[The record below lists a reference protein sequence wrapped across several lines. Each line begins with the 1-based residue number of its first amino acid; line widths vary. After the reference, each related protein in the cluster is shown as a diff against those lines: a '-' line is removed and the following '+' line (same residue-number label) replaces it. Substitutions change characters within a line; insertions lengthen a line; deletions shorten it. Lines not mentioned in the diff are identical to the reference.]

1 MEIFREDFKRNNINP
16 VKDDLIFQITDWYAS
31 DESEDGTGKDAKYL
45 IKIFGVDQIGQSI
58 GVTVENYL
66 PNFFIQ
72 IPSLDFEYYPN
83 FSKIRAHIF
92 DAFAWWDIM
101 KIERVSKVNMF
112 GFTNNKEEYFMK
124 LTFRSLKSF
133 KSATFNLKDLQI
145 GPRKYKVKQ
154 FESNIE
160 PFLRYMHIQD
170 LEPCGWVKIHK
181 MCYDFNL
188 RGLLP
193 ASTNIDLVADCVN
206 ISKHSRNKPAPLVV
220 ASYDIECTSSHGDF
234 PMAIKTYKKTARELN
249 DFYRSL
255 TTRSKNF
262 VTRIEIEDLLKKQL
276 YGLFEIDGCKESVLT
291 YVIPKSRE
299 SIDKDFIKES
309 IDNCVP
315 DIIKLLKDKPQSEKK
330 ISDFLKNDLH
340 LVDPKQVIKDMRDKC
355 DLMKKYD
362 KSNIQIEKE
371 LLKQLKEVL
380 NKSSQDEDQQQRLG
394 RKAEANFKIILSLFD
409 NDTVFDKVAKKF
421 KMMGF
426 PDLEGDQIIQIGT
439 TFHVYGST
447 ECYFKHIITLK
458 DCDDDFDVDEIV
470 ECSTEKQVL
479 KEWSNLIQRMDPDIV
494 TGYNIFGFDNG
505 YIRDRSTEL
514 NCAKQVEQL
523 GRLKLIKY
531 DKKHPAF
538 VVKELQSS
546 ALGQNIL
553 KYYAMEGRV
562 QIDIMK
568 LVQKDHKLDTYKLD
582 HVASQFI
589 NGKVKQL
596 VDQSTIV
603 IDNTQG
609 VFVNNFILLDGNKFK
624 IVDMNGSKLTIQNDD
639 NIDLGEVTKWG
650 MVKDD
655 ISPNQIFQAQSK
667 GPKERAMIAKY
678 CIQDCALCNYLMM
691 KLEIIANNAG
701 MANVC
706 IVPLSYIFLRGQGVK
721 IFSLVAKQCLE
732 DGFIIPVIRRIEDT
746 DDSYEGAIVLE
757 PKIGIYEEPI
767 SVLDFAS
774 LYPSSMISENISHD
788 SIVMDEKYD
797 NIPGVDYLD
806 ISYDVNGRKNVVRYA
821 QFKEGKKGLLPRIL
835 MKLLSQRKLTRKKI
849 LYETVETVDN
859 ARHSGL
865 ITENGDSL
873 SIKDLSLGNESIVKK
888 ADIKNRFITHNDFE
902 CAVLDG
908 LQLAYKITANSLYGQ
923 VGAKTSPIYLQ
934 ELAASTT
941 ATGRDLVM
949 KLKYFAEDNFDCKVV
964 YGDSVMPYTPI
975 ALKQNHRVFVE
986 EIQNICTG
994 WSTYP
999 GFLKDGYDKEQAE
1012 TDHPLYAW
1020 THDGW
1025 RKIVRVIRHRCKK
1038 KIFRI
1043 LTHTACVDVTE
1054 DHSLLDSNL
1063 NLVKPCDAF
1072 LGLELFQS
1080 FPSIEDKA
1088 NIEEDSL
1095 QAADQI
1101 TAQKHYVTMKSK
1113 FDHISIDV
1121 KNGKYIIS
1129 PFHEIIKDNAIK
1141 HITMIHDTWEGFVY
1155 DIETEAGTFQAGV
1168 GNIVVKNTDSIFLKF
1183 NSLKNDDGEELQGKE
1198 RLQASIDKSIELSKA
1213 FKPTL
1218 KSPHDAEYEKTF
1230 WPFVIMSKKRYVG
1243 NLYEEDV
1250 NKFKQKSMGIVLK
1263 RRDNANILKKV
1274 YGGMINII
1282 LNDNS
1287 IPKAIDFLLTEL
1299 KTIENGNV
1307 ELSDLIIS
1315 KTLKGSYADPTRIS
1329 HKVLADR
1336 MQERDPGSAPNVND
1350 RVPYV
1355 YIVNDNKKALQGD
1368 RIEHPDFIVKNN
1380 VKIDYAYYITNQI
1393 LKPVSQLLSLRVE
1406 QIKGFKYAKN
1416 HFDKLLHKFTNELKC
1431 PSKAADKVNTMK
1443 EEVVSKL
1450 IFDPILTGIAK
1461 KQKNQTSI
1469 SDFF

>member
-1 MEIFREDFKRNNINP
+1 MF
-16 VKDDLIFQITDWYAS
+16 AS
-31 DESEDGTGKDAKYL
+31 TA
-45 IKIFGVDQIGQSI
+45 
-58 GVTVENYL
+58 
-66 PNFFIQ
+66 
-72 IPSLDFEYYPN
+72 
-83 FSKIRAHIF
+83 
-92 DAFAWWDIM
+92 
-101 KIERVSKVNMF
+101 
-112 GFTNNKEEYFMK
+112 
-124 LTFRSLKSF
+124 
-133 KSATFNLKDLQI
+133 
-145 GPRKYKVKQ
+145 Q

-160 PFLRYMHIQD
+160 PFLRYMHVQD
-170 LEPCGWVKIHK
+170 LEPCGWVKIPK
-181 MCYDFNL
+181 KLYYFNL

-193 ASTNIDLVADCVN
+193 ASTNIDLVADCIN
-206 ISKHSRNKPAPLVV
+206 LSKHSRNKPAPLVV

-249 DFYRSL
+249 DYYRSL

-262 VTRIEIEDLLKKQL
+262 VTRIEVEELLKKQL
-276 YGLFEIDGCKESVLT
+276 FGLFEIDNCKETTLT
-291 YVIPKSRE
+291 YVIPKVKE

-340 LVDPKQVIKDMRDKC
+340 LIDPKKVIKDMRDKC
-355 DLMKKYD
+355 DLMKKYE
-362 KSNIQIEKE
+362 KSNNQIEKE
-371 LLKQLKEVL
+371 LLKLLKEDI
-380 NKSSQDEDQQQRLG
+380 NRWTKDEDQQQRLR

-479 KEWSNLIQRMDPDIV
+479 KEWSYLIQRMDPDIV

-523 GRLKLIKY
+523 GRLKFIKY

-589 NGKVKQL
+589 NGKVKQI

-624 IVDMNGSKLTIQNDD
+624 IIGMNGPRLTIQNDD
-639 NIDLGEVTKWG
+639 NIDLGGVTKWG

-655 ISPNQIFQAQSK
+655 ISPNEIFQAQSQ

-732 DGFIIPVIRRIEDT
+732 DGFIIPVIRRVEDT

-767 SVLDFAS
+767 AVLDFAS

-788 SIVMDEKYD
+788 SIVMHEKYD

-821 QFKEGKKGLLPRIL
+821 QFKDGEKGLLPRIL

-849 LYETVETVDN
+849 LYETVETADEQY
-859 ARHSGL
+859 SGL
-865 ITENGDSL
+865 IIDKGNN
-873 SIKDLSLGNESIVKK
+873 IVVKDLSSSTENIVSKS
-888 ADIKNRFITHNDFE
+888 DIMKQYATHNDFE

-949 KLKYFAEDNFDCKVV
+949 KLKYFAEDNFDCKVI
-964 YGDSVMPYTPI
+964 YGDSVMPYTPVT
-975 ALKQNHRVFVE
+975 LKQKDRIFVE
-986 EIQNICTG
+986 EIQNICSR
-994 WSTYP
+994 WSAYP
-999 GFLKDGYDKEQAE
+999 GFMKAGNDKEQAE
-1012 TDHPLYAW
+1012 TDDEPIFAW

-1025 RKIVRVIRHRCKK
+1025 QKIVRVIRHRCKK
-1038 KIFRI
+1038 KIYRI
-1043 LTHTACVDVTE
+1043 LTHTGCVDVTE

-1063 NLVKPCDAF
+1063 KLVKPNEAHI
-1072 LGLELFQS
+1072 GLLLFHS
-1080 FPSIEDKA
+1080 FPYIEDKGFRVDGHCLNA
-1088 NIEEDSL
+1088 T
-1095 QAADQI
+1095 DQV
-1101 TAQKHYVTMKSK
+1101 TAQENYMALKSQFKNVSIEVKDSEYV
-1113 FDHISIDV
+1113 ISYDPLELLNQD
-1121 KNGKYIIS
+1121 K
-1129 PFHEIIKDNAIK
+1129 NAIK
-1141 HITMIHDTWEGFVY
+1141 HITILHEAWEDFVY
-1155 DIETEAGTFQAGV
+1155 DIETEGGSFQAGV

-1183 NSLKNDDGEELQGKE
+1183 NSLKNDDGEELEGKA

-1274 YGGMINII
+1274 YGGMIDII
-1282 LNDNS
+1282 LNEND
-1287 IPKAIDFLLTEL
+1287 IAKAIEFLQREL
-1299 KTIENGNV
+1299 KTIEDGKID
-1307 ELSDLIIS
+1307 LMDLIIS

-1336 MQERDPGSAPNVND
+1336 MQDRDPGSAPNIND

-1355 YIVNDNKKALQGD
+1355 YIVNENKKALQGD

-1380 VKIDYAYYITNQI
+1380 IKIDYAYYITNQI

-1416 HFDKLLHKFTNELKC
+1416 HFDKLLEKYTTELRC
-1431 PSKAADKVNTMK
+1431 SSKAADKVNTMK
-1443 EEVVSKL
+1443 ETEVSKL